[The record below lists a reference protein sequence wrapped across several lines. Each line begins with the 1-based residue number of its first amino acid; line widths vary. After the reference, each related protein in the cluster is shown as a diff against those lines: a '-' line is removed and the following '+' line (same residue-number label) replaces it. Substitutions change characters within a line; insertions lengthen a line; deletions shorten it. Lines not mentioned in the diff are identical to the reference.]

1 MKRGPKLF
9 ALKSRINHLYFS
21 RGCFDGIFHCE
32 FSSQGVLQQNQVL
45 VVSPLFWQ
53 DVVVA
58 KYRPFLVLSCG
69 LDVGDGLAP
78 RPRGRGDA
86 ILIKNCACPLR
97 LCILAYF
104 TECQPVVTGHRV

>member
-1 MKRGPKLF
+1 MISHRLTYITFFQMNVKLV
-9 ALKSRINHLYFS
+9 I
-21 RGCFDGIFHCE
+21 
-32 FSSQGVLQQNQVL
+32 
-45 VVSPLFWQ
+45 VSPFFLR

-58 KYRPFLVLSCG
+58 KYKPFIVWSCG

-97 LCILAYF
+97 LCILAYC